1 MVVLITKIAI
11 MEVQRFHL
19 KDFVRGDEVLHL
31 ARVTIYSRKDISMH
45 SHDFAEMFWV
55 EAGSGFHLVNG
66 REIRLEPGDLVM
78 IRPNDK
84 HTFTSTKKGKR
95 LTIMNLAFST
105 DTLKYFRKR
114 YFSKLNHYF
123 WTEDF
128 LPYSIP
134 VDRTLIRQI
143 SHRAEE
149 CFRFRNSLIHLD
161 SLLLFIFRSIA
172 DNENPAVKSPI
183 PSWLASAIKDF
194 STPEM
199 FQQGYAGFVDM
210 CKKNIHHINRTVRKV
225 MNKSLSDLI
234 AELRMNFAAKQ
245 LVITNVPIKA
255 ICIDCGYN
263 SMAHF
268 YKTFRKIY
276 QVTPS
281 DFRKINQN
289 VV

>member
-1 MVVLITKIAI
+1 MLV
-11 MEVQRFHL
+11 MEVQRFRL
-19 KDFVRGDEVLHL
+19 KEFVRGDEVLHL

-45 SHDFAEMFWV
+45 SHDFAEVFWV
-55 EAGSGFHLVNG
+55 EAGSGIHLVNG

-84 HTFTSTKKGKR
+84 HTFTSTKRGKG

-114 YFSKLNHYF
+114 YFPRIGHYF
-123 WTEDF
+123 WTEDV
-128 LPYSIP
+128 LPFSIS
-134 VDRTLIRQI
+134 VDRTVIRQI

-149 CFRFRNSLIHLD
+149 CFRFRSSMIHLD
-161 SLLLFIFRSIA
+161 SLLLFIFRSIS
-172 DNENPAVKSPI
+172 DNENLVVKSQV
-183 PSWLASAIKDF
+183 PSWLANAIQDF
-194 STPEM
+194 STPDM
-199 FQQGYAGFVDM
+199 FQQGYVGFVGM
-210 CKKNIHHINRTVRKV
+210 CKKNIHHVNRTVRKV

-255 ICIDCGYN
+255 ICSDCGFN

-268 YKTFRKIY
+268 YKTFRKVY